1 MIRGK
6 IDCGICGHHVEV
18 LAEAKGRREV
28 KLEIESSCPNYQ
40 KLSESLQQ
48 ADSFKEL
55 FSPLGQGEVF
65 QLFAKT
71 IPHPSCP
78 GLSGIL
84 KTVEV
89 AAGLALPQK
98 ASIEIEKID
107 KTSYS

>member
-1 MIRGK
+1 MVKGR
-6 IDCGICGHHVEV
+6 IDCGICGHYVEV
-18 LAEAKGRREV
+18 LAEAKGRGEV
-28 KLEIESSCPNYQ
+28 KLEIKSNCGNYQ

-48 ADSFKEL
+48 ADAFKEL

-84 KTVEV
+84 KTIEV
-89 AAGLALPQK
+89 AAGLALPQE
-98 ASIEIEKID
+98 ASINVEKID
-107 KTSYS
+107 NLV